1 MGCRVLVSGA
11 TGYIGGR
18 LLRRFEEDGRAVR
31 CLVRDRMRLVA
42 SASTE
47 VVEGDCLD
55 EPSLAR
61 ALEGI
66 ECAYYLVHSMAA
78 TANFAEADRRA
89 ARNFAGAAAR
99 AGVQRIIYLGG
110 LADTSDTLSAHLKSR
125 AETGDILRASG
136 VSVIEFKAAI
146 VVGAGSTSFE
156 MIHALVERL
165 PVMICP
171 RWVETRTQ
179 PIAIHDVV
187 AYLAAA
193 HDLASGGSRTFEIG
207 GPDVV
212 SYGDMMRAYA
222 RLRGLRRLLLPV
234 PLLTPRLSG
243 LWLALVTPSQ
253 ARVGRAL
260 VEGLKN
266 STIVRTSDAR
276 DTFTIEP
283 TPLASA
289 LVTAVGDG
297 LGRRLLID
305 RRSTVV
311 AAAPKRAF
319 APIRRIG
326 GASGWYFLNV
336 LWRIRGT
343 LDSWVGGVGMGRGR
357 KDPDVCAIG
366 DVIDGW
372 TVAAFEPDRR
382 LRLSSD
388 WKLPGRAWLEFEV
401 APVDEG
407 RKSRIRQ
414 TATFDPRGL
423 LGRAYWFALVP
434 VHSLLF
440 RGLLRRIARRA
451 LMAPAPTGCEEAA
464 TG

>member
-1 MGCRVLVSGA
+1 MGCRVLLSGA

-31 CLVRDRMRLVA
+31 CLVRDPTRLVA
-42 SASTE
+42 PTSTE

-78 TANFAEADRRA
+78 TANFADADRRA
-89 ARNFAGAAAR
+89 AGNFAGAAAR
-99 AGVQRIIYLGG
+99 AGVRRIIYLGG
-110 LADTSDTLSAHLKSR
+110 LADTSDTLSPHLKSR
-125 AETGDILRASG
+125 AETGDILRGSG
-136 VSVIEFKAAI
+136 VSVIEFRASI

-165 PVMICP
+165 PIMICP

-193 HDLASGGSRTFEIG
+193 LDLPGHESRVFEIG

-222 RLRGLRRLLLPV
+222 RLRGLRRLLLPF

-266 STIVRTSDAR
+266 STIVQTSDAR
-276 DTFTIEP
+276 DTFPIEP
-283 TPLASA
+283 TPLAAA
-289 LVTAVGDG
+289 LVTAVDDG

-305 RRSTVV
+305 TRSTVV
-311 AAAPKRAF
+311 AAAPEQAFCTHSPDRRCERLIFSQPPVADPREAGFVDWRRRHGARAQRPRRVRDRRRHRRLDSRGVRAQSPA
-319 APIRRIG
+319 APVVGLEAAGSRL
-326 GASGWYFLNV
+326 A
-336 LWRIRGT
+336 RIRG
-343 LDSWVGGVGMGRGR
+343 GA
-357 KDPDVCAIG
+357 C
-366 DVIDGW
+366 
-372 TVAAFEPDRR
+372 
-382 LRLSSD
+382 
-388 WKLPGRAWLEFEV
+388 
-401 APVDEG
+401 
-407 RKSRIRQ
+407 
-414 TATFDPRGL
+414 
-423 LGRAYWFALVP
+423 
-434 VHSLLF
+434 
-440 RGLLRRIARRA
+440 
-451 LMAPAPTGCEEAA
+451 
-464 TG
+464 